1 MFQAPFNC
9 KRILCKNKSEKVRV
23 LTWTNFDSFPNTY
36 ILKVAC
42 FKNFLLQRG
51 WLSLIFSKYKKAW
64 TTFQVAGFQ
73 VSSRGTTASNQKLFQ
88 DSEWEGSILGPC
100 PKTENQIE
108 RRYLRWKDLVRIIQ
122 SWIMVPL
129 EKKIQFL

>member
-1 MFQAPFNC
+1 M
-9 KRILCKNKSEKVRV
+9 

-42 FKNFLLQRG
+42 FKNV
-51 WLSLIFSKYKKAW
+51 
-64 TTFQVAGFQ
+64 QVAGFQ
-73 VSSRGTTASNQKLFQ
+73 VSSRGTPASNRKLFQ

-108 RRYLRWKDLVRIIQ
+108 RRYLR
-122 SWIMVPL
+122 
-129 EKKIQFL
+129 